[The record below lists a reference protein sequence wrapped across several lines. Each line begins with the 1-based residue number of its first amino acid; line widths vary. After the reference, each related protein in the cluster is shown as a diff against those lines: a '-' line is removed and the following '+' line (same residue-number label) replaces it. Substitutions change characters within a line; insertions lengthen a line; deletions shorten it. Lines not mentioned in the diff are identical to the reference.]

1 MHERELHE
9 ENEYLR
15 DKSFHG
21 EGKESSNNDTSKI
34 INVIKGTKTKGER
47 TEVIYGSEKTTKMIL
62 KVLDNTSIK
71 WDNYTNSQ
79 GPSIGMGVNPIR
91 KGFKDASKRG
101 IIIRFI
107 TEINNSNLRYC
118 EEFMKIAELR
128 HLDNAKGGMAVT
140 EKEYIA
146 TANLQEAQ
154 PVAHLIY
161 SNVMEIVEQ
170 QQEVFESLWEKAIPA
185 EQRIREI
192 REGYQRI
199 STKVIDNW
207 NEIYKNISNLAETSE
222 EVLICSDMSM
232 LRLAYQ
238 SLFDVYQKIMDKYEK
253 KHHGGIRWI
262 ISINGKEDIELV
274 RLFMDIGIKIRNIKS
289 LPIVNFLVTN
299 KMLLSN
305 IESNDTTKD
314 SKQIKNMLAS
324 NDPFHIKYYSSIFE
338 DLWKNSTDVRDIIND
353 IDMGYDPERIDILSK
368 SKNIHSLYET
378 IIRSAKKEI
387 MIIFPSAGAFIRQHK
402 AGLIPAIFES
412 VKNNNTKLKAL
423 VPSDRRISS
432 IIQELKADKDLLT
445 SKSLD
450 MEFRVIENFLETKS
464 TILIVDKRVS
474 LVMELK
480 DDSKDSFYDAIGLS
494 TYSNSKAGVLS
505 YVLFFENLWEQT
517 EISMKLIKA
526 NEKLKESE
534 VLQNDFIHIAAHEL
548 KNPLQP
554 ILMMSEVIKSILD
567 QDVLHDGNDE
577 IKVSRVHLT
586 ELVDIII
593 NNTKKLSKLT
603 NNVLDITRIES
614 NSLRLE
620 RELIDIR
627 KFLSESVF
635 DFNNQLNLNRNRYLL
650 NSHRD
655 DEELKNNNHPR
666 LLFLEDEVENSFNDS
681 DPKIQSYYVEIDKSR
696 ILQVLTNLIDNALK
710 FTDEYEQ
717 IIINIEKFRTEGS
730 DFVKVCVKDTG
741 KGIDSEI
748 FPKLFSKFTTKSSK
762 GTGLGLYICK
772 NIIKAHGGQIW
783 AENNLNEK
791 GASFVFIIPLSPV
804 CHNF

>member
-15 DKSFHG
+15 DKSFQG
-21 EGKESSNNDTSKI
+21 EGKERSNNDSSKI
-34 INVIKGTKTKGER
+34 INVIKGTKSKGER

-91 KGFKDASKRG
+91 KGFKDAYKRG

-305 IESNDTTKD
+305 IESNDTTTN
-314 SKQIKNMLAS
+314 SKQINNMLAS
-324 NDPFHIKYYSSIFE
+324 NDPFHVKYYSSIFE
-338 DLWKNSTDVRDIIND
+338 DLWKNSTDVKDIIND

-627 KFLSESVF
+627 KFVSESVF
-635 DFNNQLNLNRNRYLL
+635 DFNN
-650 NSHRD
+650 
-655 DEELKNNNHPR
+655 
-666 LLFLEDEVENSFNDS
+666 
-681 DPKIQSYYVEIDKSR
+681 
-696 ILQVLTNLIDNALK
+696 
-710 FTDEYEQ
+710 
-717 IIINIEKFRTEGS
+717 
-730 DFVKVCVKDTG
+730 
-741 KGIDSEI
+741 
-748 FPKLFSKFTTKSSK
+748 
-762 GTGLGLYICK
+762 
-772 NIIKAHGGQIW
+772 
-783 AENNLNEK
+783 
-791 GASFVFIIPLSPV
+791 
-804 CHNF
+804 

>member
-9 ENEYLR
+9 ENKYLR

-21 EGKESSNNDTSKI
+21 EYNERSNIDTSKSFNA
-34 INVIKGTKTKGER
+34 INGIKSKGER

-62 KVLDNTSIK
+62 TVLDNTSIK

-79 GPSIGMGVNPIR
+79 GPSIGMGVSPIR
-91 KGFKDASKRG
+91 KGFKEAYRRG
-101 IIIRFI
+101 ILIRFI
-107 TEINNSNLRYC
+107 TEINDSNLRYC

-140 EKEYIA
+140 EKEYLA

-192 REGYQRI
+192 REGNHRI

-222 EVLICSDMSM
+222 ELLICSDMNT
-232 LRLAYQ
+232 LRLTYQ
-238 SLFDVYQKIMDKYEK
+238 SLFEVYQKIMDKYENK
-253 KHHGGIRWI
+253 YHEGIRWV

-274 RLFMDIGIKIRNIKS
+274 RLFMDIGIKIRNIKN

-299 KMLLSN
+299 KMLFSN
-305 IESNDTTKD
+305 IESKDTATD
-314 SKQIKNMLAS
+314 SKQIKNMLVS
-324 NDPFHIKYYSSIFE
+324 NDPFYIKYYSSIFE
-338 DLWKNSTDVRDIIND
+338 ELWKNSIDAKDIIND

-368 SKNIHSLYET
+368 SKNVHNLYET

-387 MIIFPSAGAFIRQHK
+387 MIIFPSAGAFIRQHR
-402 AGLIPAIFES
+402 AGLIPSIFES
-412 VKNNNTKLKAL
+412 VKNNNIKLKAL
-423 VPSDRRISS
+423 VPSDRRISL
-432 IIQELKADKDLLT
+432 IIQELKSEKELLT
-445 SKSLD
+445 SKSFNMD
-450 MEFRVIENFLETKS
+450 FRVIENFLETKS

-494 TYSNSKAGVLS
+494 TYSNSRASVLS
-505 YVLFFENLWEQT
+505 YVLFFENLWKQT
-517 EISMKLIKA
+517 EISMNLKKA
-526 NEKLKESE
+526 NKKLKESE

-567 QDVLHDGNDE
+567 QDLLHDGKDE
-577 IKVSRVHLT
+577 IKVSRAHLN
-586 ELVDIII
+586 ELLDIII
-593 NNTKKLSKLT
+593 KNAKKISKLT

-614 NSLRLE
+614 DSLRLE
-620 RELIDIR
+620 KELIDIR
-627 KFLSESVF
+627 KFLSESVS
-635 DFNNQLNLNRNRYLL
+635 DFNNQLNLDSNKYFLDPHL
-650 NSHRD
+650 D
-655 DEELKNNNHPR
+655 DEKLKNNHPR
-666 LLFLEDEVENSFNDS
+666 LLFLEGEDENSFNS
-681 DPKIQSYYVEIDKSR
+681 SHSKIQSYFVEIDKSR

-717 IIINIEKFRTEGS
+717 IMINIEKFRKEDS
-730 DFVKVCVKDTG
+730 DFVKISVKDTG
-741 KGIDSEI
+741 KGIDLEI
-748 FPKLFSKFTTKSSK
+748 FPKLFSKFTTKSNK

-783 AENNLNEK
+783 AQNNLSEK
-791 GASFVFIIPLSPV
+791 GASFVFILPLAPIS
-804 CHNF
+804 